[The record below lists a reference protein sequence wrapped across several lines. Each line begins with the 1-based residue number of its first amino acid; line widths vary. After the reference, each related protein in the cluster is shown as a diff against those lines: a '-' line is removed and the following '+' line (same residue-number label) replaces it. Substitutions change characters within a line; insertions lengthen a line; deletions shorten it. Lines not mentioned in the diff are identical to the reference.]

1 MPNDINKLREL
12 VRTGEF
18 LESNFGDEKVRNQ
31 WLFDVENYTLTLE
44 PRRQQ
49 QVASAIFTLKSYSSS
64 MLRDLGRVRRQNFDI
79 LMGFLRSL
87 YNNDTTGKKLI
98 PADSQ
103 AVFIVHGHDDS
114 LIDEVKTCIA
124 ELGLTPIV
132 LRDQPDKGLTIIEK
146 LEDWLGNC
154 KCVVVLYTP
163 CDVGRAVDTAV
174 DEERARQNVVYE
186 HGLFH
191 GYLGR
196 KRVFAL
202 RKGNTVLPGDCS
214 GVIYTSVELLGWQEQ
229 LKSNI
234 RAIDH

>member
-31 WLFDVENYTLTLE
+31 WLFDVENFTLTLE

-49 QVASAIFTLKSYSSS
+49 QVSSAIFGLKNYRSSVQRD
-64 MLRDLGRVRRQNFDI
+64 MNRVLRQSFNT

-114 LIDEVKTCIA
+114 LIDEVKTCIE

-132 LRDQPDKGLTIIEK
+132 LREQPDRGLTIIEK

-154 KCVVVLYTP
+154 KCAVVLYTP
-163 CDVGRAVDTAV
+163 CDVGRAVDIA
-174 DEERARQNVVYE
+174 DYEGRARQNVVYE

-202 RKGNTVLPGDCS
+202 RKGNTVFPGDCS
-214 GVIYTSVELLGWQEQ
+214 GVVYTSVDSHGWQEQ
-229 LKSNI
+229 LKCNI
-234 RAIDH
+234 RAIDQ